1 MAKTNVPAVQRD
13 ITDSVLVR
21 INEFRE
27 AGELAFP
34 QGYSPENALKSAALI
49 LTDVKTK
56 DNKPVLEHCTKN
68 SIANSLLEMV
78 VQGLSPMKKQCSF
91 IAYGNKLSMQ
101 REYNG
106 TIALAKRFAG
116 VKDTPVANIIYE
128 GDEFV
133 YEIDPE
139 TGKKKIVKHVQS
151 FENIDNSKIKGAY
164 AVVRVEG
171 ENLPYIEIMNMKQI
185 RDAWNQ
191 GPMKGNSPAHKNFP
205 DQMSK
210 KTVINRG
217 CKILINSSDDSVLA
231 LIEHATGKQELSI
244 EDVDAHEVTIE
255 EEIKTH
261 SNQET
266 ISMDD
271 EPKEQTTND
280 SVTKSKVKKEPEQ
293 NKIVEPGF

>member
-1 MAKTNVPAVQRD
+1 MAKQTNVPAVQKD

-49 LTDVKTK
+49 LTDTKTR
-56 DNKPVLEHCTKN
+56 DNEPVLEHCTKN

-91 IAYGNKLSMQ
+91 IAYGTKLSMQ

-106 TIALAKRFAG
+106 TIALAKRFAS

-139 TGKKKIVKHVQS
+139 TGKKKIVKHIQS

-171 ENLPYIEIMNMKQI
+171 ENLPYIEIMTMKQI

-217 CKILINSSDDSVLA
+217 CKILINSSDDSALA
-231 LIEHATGKQELSI
+231 LIEHTSGKQELNV
-244 EDVDAHEVTIE
+244 EDVDAQEVTIE
-255 EEIKTH
+255 EEIKDQA
-261 SNQET
+261 NAGEV

-271 EPKEQTTND
+271 TPEEQLQDMTQKE
-280 SVTKSKVKKEPEQ
+280 KKEPEQ
-293 NKIVEPGF
+293 QTIIQPKF